1 MIDYI
6 DSKGSPFTD
15 DWGNPVIKNV
25 TRRPSR
31 KFPEAEA
38 YPSAPAAIQT
48 NK

>member
-1 MIDYI
+1 VIDYI

-15 DWGNPVIKNV
+15 EKGNPVIKNV
-25 TRRPSR
+25 TRHPSR
-31 KFPEAEA
+31 KFPKAEA